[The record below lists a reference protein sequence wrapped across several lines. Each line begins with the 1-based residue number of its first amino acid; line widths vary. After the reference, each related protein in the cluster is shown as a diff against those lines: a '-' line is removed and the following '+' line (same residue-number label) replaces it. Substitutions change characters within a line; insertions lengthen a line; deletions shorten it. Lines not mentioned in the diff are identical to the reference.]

1 METGQKHIQTNN
13 KIDQSL
19 TNVLSIQAS
28 LSGLSFC
35 ILNTS
40 KNVIE
45 SYSTIKFDKQLNPQ
59 EVLANLIGCF
69 EKKLELQEDFKS
81 IQVIHENDLST
92 LVPKE
97 VFNENFL
104 ADYLKFNAK
113 ILRTDFI
120 THDEIPNAN
129 MVNIYVPYININNY
143 LFDYFGDFIYKH
155 STSILLDTILK
166 AEQNCEDSKM
176 YINVSDTHFEV
187 IYVDNSQLILYN
199 TFTYNTDEDFIYYI
213 LFTAE
218 QLGLDPEILQL
229 KLLGSIKESDHIY
242 KIVYKYIRHVSLSTL
257 HPKYDFDI
265 EFKKDLI
272 NETVL
277 INSF

>member
-1 METGQKHIQTNN
+1 MEIGQKHIQTNN

-40 KNVIE
+40 NNVIE
-45 SYSTIKFDKQLNPQ
+45 SYSTIDFEKQLNPQ
-59 EVLANLIGCF
+59 EVLANLIRSF

-92 LVPKE
+92 LVPKDI
-97 VFNENFL
+97 FNENLL

-113 ILRTDFI
+113 ILKTDFI
-120 THDEIPNAN
+120 THDEITSAN

-143 LFDYFGDFIYKH
+143 LYDYFGDFVYKH
-155 STSILLDTILK
+155 STSILLETILK
-166 AEQNCEDSKM
+166 AELEATDAKM
-176 YINVSDTHFEV
+176 YINVCKSHFEI
-187 IYVDNSQLILYN
+187 IYVEKSQLKLYN
-199 TFTYNTDEDFIYYI
+199 TFSYQSDEDFIYYI

-218 QLGLDPEILQL
+218 QLGLDPETLQL
-229 KLLGSIKESDHIY
+229 KLLGQIKESDKNY
-242 KIVYKYIRHVSLSTL
+242 KIVYKYIRHVSFTALY
-257 HPKYDFDI
+257 PKYHLNV
-265 EFKKDLI
+265 DLKEDLL